1 LVDRWDRK
9 RVMIVADL
17 VRAVALIGLVIGI
30 WLERASVLLLA
41 SVAFIDGACNIFFN
55 LAHTGAIRNVVP
67 NEQLVTALS
76 QSEARARGAEL
87 AGLPLGGVLFGL
99 GQAMPFLVDAASY
112 LASLVTLA
120 RIGRPFNQERTS
132 ERRPLRE
139 DVVEGITWL
148 WRQPFLRTTLLL
160 VAGSNF
166 AFSGLI
172 LVVIVISRDAG
183 ATSVQIGWLLGGFG
197 AGGLLGAAVAPWLQQ
212 RLPGRA
218 VVVGANWVWALLT
231 PLFLVLPP
239 PYLLGA
245 LFAVMAF
252 VGPIWNVILDT
263 YELRLTP
270 DALLGRV
277 GAAAGLIAHGT
288 LPLGSLVAGFLI
300 ERAGSAVAVVILAA
314 VLLTL
319 ALLATASPTI
329 RNAPT

>member
-1 LVDRWDRK
+1 
-9 RVMIVADL
+9 M
-17 VRAVALIGLVIGI
+17 VR
-30 WLERASVLLLA
+30 
-41 SVAFIDGACNIFFN
+41 
-55 LAHTGAIRNVVP
+55 
-67 NEQLVTALS
+67 
-76 QSEARARGAEL
+76 
-87 AGLPLGGVLFGL
+87 
-99 GQAMPFLVDAASY
+99 FLVDAVTY
-112 LASLVTLA
+112 LVSLVSLTFI
-120 RIGRPFNQERTS
+120 RRPFNQERTD
-132 ERRPLRE
+132 ERRTLRE
-139 DVVEGITWL
+139 DIGEGITWL

-166 AFSGLI
+166 AFRGLI

-183 ATSVQIGWLLGGFG
+183 ATSDQIGVLLGGFG

-239 PYLLGA
+239 PYLLGG
-245 LFAVMAF
+245 LFALMAF

-277 GAAAGLIAHGT
+277 GAAGGLLAHGVI
-288 LPLGSLVAGFLI
+288 PLGALVAGFLL
-300 ERAGSAVAVVILAA
+300 ERAGSTIAVLCFAA

-319 ALLATASPTI
+319 ALIATASPTI
-329 RNAPT
+329 RNAPDLTEIDPA